1 MNATGILVGLVPALG
16 WGFQSIVMQKIG
28 GKYSNKVLGMG
39 ITTLIIGIICYI
51 LKPEQLT
58 TNVIIGSV
66 LCGICL
72 SLGQIGQIRSFDLV
86 GVSTAMPVSAGEQ
99 LLGTTLIGAA
109 VFHEWSKSLQWT
121 LGIVALILVIVG
133 IVCTAFTEDKSKG
146 SNVKLG
152 LLILTGSSIAL
163 VGYATLPT
171 FFGISG
177 WGIFL
182 PQSIALIITDI
193 VVLGVQ
199 KDSQM
204 LAPSTWKNM
213 ITGLFFGA
221 ANIGIILSNQM
232 NGVAVGYTLSQLN
245 VVVATLGGLLI
256 LHEVKT
262 KKELRYTLLGLA
274 LIVIGAV
281 LNGITKL

>member
-204 LAPSTWKNM
+204 LASSTWKNM

-256 LHEVKT
+256 LHEAKT

>member
-99 LLGTTLIGAA
+99 LLGTTLIGDA

-256 LHEVKT
+256 LHEAKT

>member
-256 LHEVKT
+256 LHEAKT